1 MPALG
6 TLVGSKFRIERILGR
21 GGMGT
26 VYAATHIHLGTTVA
40 LKFLS
45 AEMAKN
51 PRTVERFMRE
61 ARASASLRSDHV
73 CRVSDVATEGETP
86 YIVMELLE
94 GRDLAKVKREG
105 PLAPTLAAEYVL
117 QACAGVAEAHA
128 VGIVHRD
135 LKPGNLWLAA
145 RADGSPLVKV
155 LDFGVAKGPTQDGDF
170 SLTQT
175 SNIIGSPGYMSPEQ
189 LRSSKIV
196 DQRSDIWALGVIL
209 YELVMGVQPFRAE
222 TITDLALAIAMDPT
236 PPLGGM
242 PPAYAAIVKR
252 CLEKD
257 PSQRFQDVGA
267 LAVALAP
274 LALGHVGPSAVQM
287 LVKSATMP
295 QPRLSHAVTAVVEPA
310 APLARTVTLAP
321 RPTPDH
327 VAVPTVDGYG
337 AVTTLAS
344 ASGVV
349 NGSLAPARDAG
360 RRMPWIPLTVAA
372 ALTGIGVAVL
382 ALGGFGGS
390 TTVRPAAAPVVAPA
404 FASEAAP
411 ALGSAASEAAPAPGS
426 AASDAAAATVTAP
439 GSAVAVPVETKSES
453 PSPSPSPMA
462 QPSLQPSPSP
472 MAQPSLQPSPMVP
485 VKHGPVRSVVP
496 LPPPAGP
503 PKSPTAPTPGPEDV
517 GASRI

>member
-6 TLVGSKFRIERILGR
+6 TLVGSKFRIERVLGR

-45 AEMAKN
+45 AEMARN

-61 ARASASLRSDHV
+61 ARASASLHSEHV
-73 CRVSDVATEGETP
+73 CWVSDVATEGETP

-94 GRDLAKVKREG
+94 GKDLAKVKREG

-128 VGIVHRD
+128 AGIVHRD

-155 LDFGVAKGPTQDGDF
+155 LDFGVAKGPTQEGDF

-209 YELVMGVQPFRAE
+209 YELVMGAQPFRAV

-242 PPAYAAIVKR
+242 PPAYAAIVTR

-267 LAVALAP
+267 LAAALAP
-274 LALGHVGPSAVQM
+274 LALGHVGSSAVQM

-295 QPRLSHAVTAVVEPA
+295 PPRLSHAVTAVVEV
-310 APLARTVTLAP
+310 APPIAPTVTIAP
-321 RPTPDH
+321 RPASEQ
-327 VAVPTVDGYG
+327 VAVRTVDGYA

-349 NGSLAPARDAG
+349 AGSPAPARGEG
-360 RRMPWIPLTVAA
+360 RQLPWIPLTVAA
-372 ALTGIGVAVL
+372 VLTGVGVAVL

-390 TTVRPAAAPVVAPA
+390 GRGAPTARPVMAPVMAP
-404 FASEAAP
+404 
-411 ALGSAASEAAPAPGS
+411 
-426 AASDAAAATVTAP
+426 TVTAAEAGSGSGSVPAAVVDSPRPEASPKAQLTPPTDSPRSTPMPSP
-439 GSAVAVPVETKSES
+439 GAPKHAPARPSAV
-453 PSPSPSPMA
+453 
-462 QPSLQPSPSP
+462 
-472 MAQPSLQPSPMVP
+472 
-485 VKHGPVRSVVP
+485 
-496 LPPPAGP
+496 PPARP
-503 PKSPTAPTPGPEDV
+503 ATLPTPTPGSEDV